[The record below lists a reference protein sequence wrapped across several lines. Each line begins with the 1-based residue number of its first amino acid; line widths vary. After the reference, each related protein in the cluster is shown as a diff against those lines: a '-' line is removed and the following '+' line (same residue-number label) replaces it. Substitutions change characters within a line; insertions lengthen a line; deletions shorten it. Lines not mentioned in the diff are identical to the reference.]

1 MSCWNK
7 SDEWLLG
14 VMNDDNHR
22 TTANNK
28 HVINQPRRAKMA
40 SKMPSMT
47 ALLGLLAI
55 AGYQNRD
62 KIAEMLKGGGATLD
76 KPGSA
81 TQPGLGGV
89 LGGEAATGGVGGLLG
104 GGLGELLE
112 RFKQSGQG
120 EVAQSWVND
129 GPNKEIAPPQLKQA
143 IGADV
148 LAALEKQTG
157 LSQDEL
163 LARLSRELPAAVDK
177 YTPDGRLPG

>member
-1 MSCWNK
+1 
-7 SDEWLLG
+7 
-14 VMNDDNHR
+14 
-22 TTANNK
+22 
-28 HVINQPRRAKMA
+28 MA

-62 KIAEMLKGGGATLD
+62 KIAEMLKGAGASGD
-76 KPGSA
+76 KVDSV

-89 LGGEAATGGVGGLLG
+89 LGNLGGEGATGGVGGLLG

-112 RFKQSGQG
+112 RFRQSGQG

-129 GPNKEIAPPQLKQA
+129 GPNKEIAPPQLKRA
-143 IGADV
+143 IGTDV
-148 LAALEKQTG
+148 LEALEKQTG
-157 LSQDEL
+157 LSQGEL

-177 YTPDGRLPG
+177 YTPDGRLPGQNT

>member
-1 MSCWNK
+1 
-7 SDEWLLG
+7 
-14 VMNDDNHR
+14 
-22 TTANNK
+22 
-28 HVINQPRRAKMA
+28 MA

-62 KIAEMLKGGGATLD
+62 KIAEMLKGAGATGD

-89 LGGEAATGGVGGLLG
+89 LGNLGGKGATGGVGGLLG

-163 LARLSRELPAAVDK
+163 LARLSPGEANRPFAGRASRQAFARIAGGRRQVHAGRPASRSE
-177 YTPDGRLPG
+177 RLNP

>member
-1 MSCWNK
+1 
-7 SDEWLLG
+7 
-14 VMNDDNHR
+14 
-22 TTANNK
+22 
-28 HVINQPRRAKMA
+28 MA

-62 KIAEMLKGGGATLD
+62 KIAEMLKGAGATGD
-76 KPGSA
+76 KAGGG

-89 LGGEAATGGVGGLLG
+89 LGNLGGEGAAGGVGGLLG

-112 RFKQSGQG
+112 RFKQSGHG

-143 IGADV
+143 IGADA

-163 LARLSRELPAAVDK
+163 LARLSSELPAAVDK
-177 YTPDGRLPG
+177 YTPGGRLPGQNA